1 MTRMTRWIAMAVVA
15 VVGVLGL
22 QGVGAAA
29 EDWRKVYPRI
39 TMGIIT
45 SENESDRVKRWAPI
59 RQYLSK
65 GLGVPVEERLATDY
79 AGVIEAMRAK
89 KIELAY
95 FGPASFCQAWLVT
108 NGQVE
113 PLVARLNKDGSFGY
127 HSVVVVKADSPY
139 KRIEDL
145 RGKKLAWADP
155 NSTSGHQAP
164 RFFLSEAG
172 FDPDKFFGQTAFS
185 GSHENSIIAL
195 LNGTFDAAATS
206 WHSERDNNFV
216 RMEEK
221 KMIPPGQVRVIWKSP
236 NLPDSPWSM
245 PLWMPAEMSAEVREL
260 VLRMPQDGKEAFET
274 LMSGGGESAGFKRV
288 TLEDYQA
295 IISMIK
301 HNLEQRKKS

>member
-1 MTRMTRWIAMAVVA
+1 MKRWIVVVVA
-15 VVGVLGL
+15 LVGVFCQPGAL
-22 QGVGAAA
+22 AAA
-29 EDWRKVYPRI
+29 EDWRIAHPKI
-39 TMGIIT
+39 AMGIIT

-59 RQYLSK
+59 RQFLSK

-113 PLVARLNKDGSFGY
+113 PLVSRLNKDGSFGY
-127 HSVVVVKADSPY
+127 HSVVVVKATSPY
-139 KRIEDL
+139 RTIEDL
-145 RGKKLAWADP
+145 RGKKLAFADP

-164 RFFLSEAG
+164 RYFLSEAG

-195 LNGTFDAAATS
+195 LNGTFDAAATF
-206 WHSERDNNFV
+206 WHSEQDNNFA

-245 PLWMPAEMSAEVREL
+245 PLWLPAEMRSDVREL
-260 VLRMPQDGKEAFET
+260 VMRMPQDGKEAFQ
-274 LMSGGGESAGFKRV
+274 LLVSNNSAGFKRV
-288 TLEDYQA
+288 MLEDYQS
-295 IISMIK
+295 IIRMIK
-301 HNLEQRKKS
+301 HNLEQRKKG